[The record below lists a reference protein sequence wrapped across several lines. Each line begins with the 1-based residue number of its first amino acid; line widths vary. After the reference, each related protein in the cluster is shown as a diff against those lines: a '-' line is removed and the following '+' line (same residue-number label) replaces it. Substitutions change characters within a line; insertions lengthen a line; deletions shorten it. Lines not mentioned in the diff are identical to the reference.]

1 MSSRLLA
8 LPRELRDNIYI
19 RLTHNLVFKDNY
31 QLSNNKISVAIR
43 GAPVAQLLLVNR
55 QLHDEYKETIRCSA
69 HIAVD
74 TLGTILTI
82 CTLRPALTSR
92 SQKPFD
98 SITLTLGCNELSQVK
113 FRASLS

>member
-8 LPRELRDNIYI
+8 LPRELRDNIYTL
-19 RLTHNLVFKDNY
+19 LTHNLVFKDNY
-31 QLSNNKISVAIR
+31 QLSYNKISVAIR

-82 CTLRPALTSR
+82 CTLRP
-92 SQKPFD
+92 FD